1 MQDYNEFIRKL
12 RAAASHVGQR
22 ITAQEAERRMTAEQI
37 RHRRGQNFMT
47 QERLE
52 YRALAGNGNG
62 PIVVEISHGV
72 FIDSRLIGITVYHS
86 LPEFAARDH
95 DESGCCFSVSEAA
108 ARLRELN
115 GGD

>member
-1 MQDYNEFIRKL
+1 MQDYNEFMRDL
-12 RAAASHVGQR
+12 RAAVSHIGQR
-22 ITAQEAERRMTAEQI
+22 ITAQEAERRMTAGQI
-37 RHRRGQNFMT
+37 KHRRGQNFMT

-52 YRALAGNGNG
+52 YRALAGNGSG
-62 PIVVEISHGV
+62 PIVVEISHGI

-95 DESGCCFSVSEAA
+95 DESGCLHSTGEAA
-108 ARLRELN
+108 ERLRELN